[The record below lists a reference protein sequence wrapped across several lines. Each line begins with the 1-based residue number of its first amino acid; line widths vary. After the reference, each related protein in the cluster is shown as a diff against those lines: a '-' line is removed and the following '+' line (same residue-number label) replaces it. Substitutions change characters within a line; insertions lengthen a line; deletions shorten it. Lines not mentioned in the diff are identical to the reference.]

1 VQEVNHYTTLDQS
14 IIRTLIYYDIFNYPL
29 KAKEVFQFLNTGRVT
44 EEEVTTVLNSLANN
58 RYLYRFGE
66 FYSLQPDEANVHRRV
81 KGNNEAEK
89 YLPAAHQVAGLISKF
104 PFVRAVMASGSLSKN
119 YMDENSD
126 LDFFVITAPG
136 RLWISRTLL
145 VLYKRIFLR
154 NSHKFFCANYFV
166 DAEHLEIEEKNLFTA
181 TELATVIPLQGA
193 EYYQQLLRKNHAWL
207 LAYFP
212 NFTPRRVAE
221 VPLANAGK
229 LKKFLESTINFFF
242 GGVLERFFM
251 RLTMKRW
258 LNLYAERY
266 DAADFRIAFK
276 TKKYASKNHPRNFQ
290 KKVMELYQQKL
301 ETFTRKFDL
310 E

>member
-14 IIRTLIYYDIFNYPL
+14 IIKTLIYYDIFNYPL
-29 KAKEVFQFLNTGRVT
+29 KAREIFQFLNTGLVT
-44 EEEVTTVLNSLANN
+44 EKEVITTLNSLAGQQ
-58 RYLYRFGE
+58 YLYRFGE
-66 FYSLQPDEANVHRRV
+66 FYSLQPDEANVHKRL
-81 KGNNEAEK
+81 KGNKEAEK
-89 YLPAAHQVAGLISKF
+89 YLPAAQNMAGLISKF

-126 LDFFVITAPG
+126 LDFFVVTAPD
-136 RLWISRTLL
+136 RLWVSRTLL

-166 DAEHLEIEEKNLFTA
+166 DSEHLEIEEKNLFTA

-193 EYYQQLLRKNHAWL
+193 EYYQQLLRKNQTWL
-207 LAYFP
+207 LQYFP
-212 NFTPRRVAE
+212 NFTPRCSAE
-221 VPLANAGK
+221 VPPAEAGL
-229 LKKFLESTINFFF
+229 LKKVMETTINIFF
-242 GGVLERFFM
+242 GGALERLFM
-251 RLTMKRW
+251 RVTRRRW
-258 LNLYAERY
+258 KNLYEGSY

-301 ETFTRKFDL
+301 EDFAKKFDL